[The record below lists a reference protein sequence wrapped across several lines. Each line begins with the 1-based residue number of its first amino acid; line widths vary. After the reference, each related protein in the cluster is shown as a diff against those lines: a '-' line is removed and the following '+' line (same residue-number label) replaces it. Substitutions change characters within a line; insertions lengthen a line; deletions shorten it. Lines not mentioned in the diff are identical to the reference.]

1 MRILLILMIFLV
13 CEKRVEVFFWN
24 LKNGISIILQHFS
37 NNDAVPVFFDS
48 LFPSYQSTTPESVI
62 SDYRNRTHHY
72 NNETSR
78 TRNNIEFYA
87 EVFGKLIGTV
97 RDGFSTLIDDVRRRK
112 PNSSVNQT
120 NIEMQTVEKLKN
132 HTSTKIAKGNASMT
146 NDSTDEIQSTQSLRL
161 HLLDMKNDAEEQRK
175 QQPMPTTWGNVIQ
188 KIAKNKLKRNDI
200 ESEVSLIV
208 APTNADDE
216 DEKFDFFD
224 DDDDEMM
231 TENQKMSPSL
241 LTALYERH
249 RQRKRKLLAS
259 LCRLFSSEQHE
270 ELVLEPRNQD
280 SKLTFAIMRGNSTVA
295 QVTPKQF
302 LGIFHRGSDE
312 HAEFQ
317 KRAKRMLQEA
327 FYKYARIYL
336 RARKGYK
343 DARNLNRKVRESQK
357 TSIEV
362 DHVENNQNGISS
374 NARSGAQAI
383 ESFAIFVLEVFGAMA
398 ALTYGALN
406 QIQNSSYDSLL

>member
-1 MRILLILMIFLV
+1 
-13 CEKRVEVFFWN
+13 
-24 LKNGISIILQHFS
+24 
-37 NNDAVPVFFDS
+37 VFFDS

-62 SDYRNRTHHY
+62 SDYRNKTHH
-72 NNETSR
+72 NNASSSAR
-78 TRNNIEFYA
+78 SNIEFYA
-87 EVFGKLIGTV
+87 EIVGKLIGTV
-97 RDGFSTLIDDVRRRK
+97 RDGFSTLIDDVKKRK
-112 PNSSVNQT
+112 PNASVNQT
-120 NIEMQTVEKLKN
+120 NSEMQTVEKLKN
-132 HTSTKIAKGNASMT
+132 HTSKIAKGSASMT

-161 HLLDMKNDAEEQRK
+161 HLDMKNDTKTMNEIEEQEL
-175 QQPMPTTWGNVIQ
+175 MPSWGNVVQ
-188 KIAKNKLKRNDI
+188 KISKNKLKRSDS
-200 ESEVSLIV
+200 ESELSFI
-208 APTNADDE
+208 ATTDGE

-224 DDDDEMM
+224 DDDDEMVF
-231 TENQKMSPSL
+231 EVEKQSPSL

-249 RQRKRKLLAS
+249 RQRKQRLLAS
-259 LCRLFSSEQHE
+259 LCQLFSTEQE
-270 ELVLEPRNQD
+270 GDELILEPRNQN

-343 DARNLNRKVRESQK
+343 DARNLNRKVRESTQV
-357 TSIEV
+357 E
-362 DHVENNQNGISS
+362 ENNEISS
-374 NARSGAQAI
+374 DARNGAKAV
-383 ESFAIFVLEVFGAMA
+383 ESFAIFVLEIFGAMA

-406 QIQNSSYDSLL
+406 QLQNSSYSSL